1 MGWLHGSEPGRG
13 PNMSKGETGPKA
25 GGGTGMPFTKE
36 RQERFLEVIRQYGQR
51 PLACIE
57 VGVSRSTVSKYIK
70 NDPEFREAFEEA
82 HHVFRSQLVKEAYRR
97 GVTGVD
103 EPIFNRGRRALDVHP
118 EDIHKPEDQQRLV
131 PASIKR
137 YSDSLLHALL
147 KANLPEF
154 TDKQIVQ
161 SVDAAAGDQ
170 AAISDLPPEKLEK
183 LQKFLEKLQEDT
195 GEDLSSDLS

>member
-1 MGWLHGSEPGRG
+1 MGWLHGSQPGKG
-13 PNMSKGETGPKA
+13 PNLSKGETGAKC
-25 GGGTGMPFTKE
+25 GNTLGMPFDKE
-36 RQERFLEVIRQYGQR
+36 RKERFLEVIRKYGQR

-57 VGVSRSTVSKYIK
+57 IGVSSNTVTKHLK
-70 NDPEFREAFEEA
+70 EDPEFREAFEEA

-97 GVTGVD
+97 GVAGVD

-118 EDIHKPEDQQRLV
+118 EDLEKPENEQRLV

-161 SVDAAAGDQ
+161 SIDAGAGNKD
-170 AAISDLPPEKLEK
+170 AIADLPPDKLEK